1 MQKSGLLVG
10 KNTNHAYSTCL
21 FLLAAR
27 TMGMKSAYLAM
38 AFDLYFGL
46 GNRSM
51 QRSELQFGV
60 YNPKRTT
67 FTKVFIDNEN
77 FLLYYFTMTENFWKS
92 RWTRDQIKSMVLEQF
107 QFFWELETGILRS
120 QLMEV
125 EQAGKV
131 PHAVI
136 VSGMRRV
143 GKSTLL
149 AQMAHRLGKEQFYY
163 INFEDD
169 RFLGFQAEDANDLY
183 QVLIEVFGERKI
195 FIVDE
200 VQNISGWEH
209 FVRRFMDMGFKFYIT
224 GSNASLLSKELGTRL
239 TGRYVPIELFPFS
252 FKEFL
257 EFRKDATPDFGRMTT
272 ADHGRLQS
280 FLQAYLQS
288 GGIPDALKYP
298 EMPLLR
304 TLYDDVLYRDI
315 ATRYRLDDVTA
326 IRELAFYLISNPTGL
341 ISFNKL
347 KDQFRVGSVNTIKNY
362 IGYMENSWLL
372 FTLNVYAYSVKRQ
385 QIAPKKIY
393 CIDTGLV
400 NAVGFG
406 FSPNTGKLL
415 ENLIFLAIRRKTK
428 DIYYVSS
435 PGGYEVDFYLPDTGQ
450 LIQVTQNLSQPATR
464 DREIRALG
472 NAIQNIK
479 VQNALILADANE
491 DSFEINGIP
500 VEIRSAAQW
509 LLND

>member
-1 MQKSGLLVG
+1 M
-10 KNTNHAYSTCL
+10 N
-21 FLLAAR
+21 
-27 TMGMKSAYLAM
+27 
-38 AFDLYFGL
+38 
-46 GNRSM
+46 
-51 QRSELQFGV
+51 
-60 YNPKRTT
+60 
-67 FTKVFIDNEN
+67 
-77 FLLYYFTMTENFWKS
+77 ENFWKS
-92 RWTRDQIKSMVLEQF
+92 RWTKDQVKAMVLEQF
-107 QFFWELETGILRS
+107 QFFWGLETGISRT
-120 QLMEV
+120 QLTEV

-136 VSGMRRV
+136 VSGLRRV

-149 AQMAHRLGKEQFYY
+149 AQVAHRLGEDQFYY

-195 FIVDE
+195 FIVDQ

-257 EFRKDATPDFGRMTT
+257 EFRGEAIPDLNCMTT
-272 ADHGRLQS
+272 AQHGRLQNS
-280 FLQAYLQS
+280 LQAYLQL
-288 GGIPDALKYP
+288 GGILDALKYP
-298 EMPLLR
+298 ELPLLR

-315 ATRYRLDDVTA
+315 ATRYRLEDVTA
-326 IRELAFYLISNPTGL
+326 LRELAFYLISNPTGL

-347 KDQFRVGSVNTIKNY
+347 KDQFRLGSVNTIKNY

-372 FTLNVYAYSVKRQ
+372 FTLSVYDYSVKRQ

-406 FSPNTGKLL
+406 FSPNTSKLL
-415 ENLIFLAIRRKTK
+415 ENLIFLALRRTTK
-428 DIYYVSS
+428 DIYYFSS
-435 PGGYEVDFYLPDTGQ
+435 PGGYEVDFYLPEKRQ
-450 LIQVTQNLSQPATR
+450 LIQVAQNLNHPTTR
-464 DREIRALG
+464 EREIRALQ
-472 NAIQNIK
+472 NAIQVLK
-479 VQNALILADANE
+479 AQSALILADANE
-491 DSFEINGIP
+491 DQFEINGVP

-509 LLND
+509 LIND